1 MNIMKEG
8 GLRTIFFFTFF
19 YSFYNYIIVKSIE
32 AWYNKSRKKGK

>member
-19 YSFYNYIIVKSIE
+19 YYFYNYIVVKSI
-32 AWYNKSRKKGK
+32 

>member
-19 YSFYNYIIVKSIE
+19 YSFYNYIVVKSI
-32 AWYNKSRKKGK
+32 